1 MLINIQIRPLDY
13 QKSNASRFL
22 CLSLIAR
29 KYPGIPASSVASKR
43 FFSQRALVI
52 TKLRN
57 RLNKST
63 FEKISCLK
71 SWGVFKE
78 ELEEAKKE
86 SKTGS
91 VLNNLI

>member
-1 MLINIQIRPLDY
+1 VT
-13 QKSNASRFL
+13 S
-22 CLSLIAR
+22 
-29 KYPGIPASSVASKR
+29 SKR
-43 FFSQRALVI
+43 FFSQGALII

-71 SWGVFKE
+71 SWGVFKD

-86 SKTGS
+86 DKKGG
-91 VLNNLI
+91 N

>member
-1 MLINIQIRPLDY
+1 M
-13 QKSNASRFL
+13 
-22 CLSLIAR
+22 
-29 KYPGIPASSVASKR
+29 ASSER
-43 FFSQRALVI
+43 FFSQGALII

-78 ELEEAKKE
+78 ELEEVKKE
-86 SKTGS
+86 EKNGENSI
-91 VLNNLI
+91 LEEENQFFIEEN